1 MIPSFE
7 PSPRRL
13 CVCGWVGLLTNQSI
27 RRSVVLAVLALQLFP
42 PETRG
47 QSASGDSGSGIEEI
61 IVTAQKRSERAQDV
75 PVALTVLTAAKLDE
89 FGVTSIQRLSDVD
102 PNVSLEAAQ
111 SFQRDSLSI
120 RGIGTIGNSR
130 SFEGAVGVFV
140 DGVYRTRT
148 GMVLGDLLDIGRLEV
163 LRGPQGTLFG
173 KNTVAGT
180 LSLFSTQPSLH
191 DLGGDFSLQLG
202 AYNEVLM
209 SGAANVPIGEAGGLR
224 VAGVYHTREGFFK
237 SPDNGDFY
245 DSIDRYGFKTQYL
258 YRPSNRL
265 EVLLVADYAHSKGN
279 CCWSAALAVNGPT
292 VPLIA
297 TYASLNGLTFVPAPT
312 AERDRIESLNTA
324 SREEIEDKGLM
335 ARVTWQ
341 FPKATLTSITSVR
354 DWSHAQIDADADFSP
369 ADIFVLDEPATIGTF
384 SEEVNLTMPIGPANL
399 LLGFYY
405 ATEDYASLRTVK
417 TGHDADNYLN
427 ALTSI
432 SAGATECLPPLIAVD
447 CLFPTG
453 VSALLQDGEFAQE
466 HYQQRTYNRALFAHS
481 STDITDRFTL
491 VAGLRYSVDDKSGG
505 VDTLYWYDSAIA
517 RAVLA
522 AFGVPDNGT
531 PRNGLDLIG
540 TYYSPSFHADIR
552 DETTTGTASLQ
563 YRWSDRVMLYGG
575 YHRGYKAGGVNL
587 FREGAITETTYAP
600 EYASGTEI
608 GMKADYWDG
617 RARTNV
623 AIFDTRFSDLQINF
637 FTGLEFKTENVGEAT
652 TKGIEIEN
660 LLQVNEQI
668 LLGLSLT
675 RLDAK
680 FGVLDNP
687 SLSYLNN
694 RAMPKSPDWAATAN
708 VTFTKRLPNQM
719 TLLTRGLLSYT
730 GKHYVGAEIPDETP
744 ADAYVLADVSVG
756 VQTPDKR
763 WEFSVW
769 CTNCTDQNY
778 RTVFFNTTFQPGSYS
793 AYLGAPKQYGVSV
806 RATF

>member
-1 MIPSFE
+1 MIPSLE
-7 PSPRRL
+7 LLPRPS
-13 CVCGWVGLLTNQSI
+13 CGFCGSVGRLTNRSI
-27 RRSVVLAVLALQLFP
+27 LRFVIFASPLFALDAH
-42 PETRG
+42 G
-47 QSASGDSGSGIEEI
+47 QTTSNDSGGIEEI

-89 FGVTSIQRLSDVD
+89 YGISSLQRLSDVD
-102 PNVSLEAAQ
+102 PNVSLETAQ
-111 SFQRDSLSI
+111 SFQRQSLSI
-120 RGIGTIGNSR
+120 RGVGTIGNSR

-173 KNTVAGT
+173 KNTVAGAI
-180 LSLFSTQPSLH
+180 SLFSTQPNLQTF
-191 DLGGDFSLQLG
+191 GGDFSLQLG
-202 AYNEVLM
+202 AYNELLA
-209 SGAANVPIGEAGGLR
+209 SGAVNVPIGEASGLR
-224 VAGVYHTREGFFK
+224 VAGIYHTREGFFK
-237 SPDNGDFY
+237 SPDNSDNY
-245 DSIDRYGFKTQYL
+245 DSIDRYDFKTQYL
-258 YRPSNRL
+258 YRPSNTL
-265 EVLLVADYAHSKGN
+265 EVLVAADYGHSKGH
-279 CCWSAALAVNGPT
+279 CCWGAALAVNGPT

-297 TYASLNGLTFVPAPT
+297 TYAGLNGLTFAPAPT
-312 AERDRIESLNTA
+312 AEHDRIESLNAA

-341 FPKATLTSITSVR
+341 LPKATLTSITAVR

-369 ADIFVLDEPATIGTF
+369 ADLFVLDEPATIGTF
-384 SEEVNLTMPIGPANL
+384 SEELNLTIPIGPSNL

-405 ATEDYASLRTVK
+405 ATEDYDSLRTVR
-417 TGHDADNYLN
+417 TGSDADNYLS

-432 SAGATECLPPLIAVD
+432 SAGALACLPPLIAVD
-447 CLFPTG
+447 CLLPTG
-453 VSALLQDGEFAQE
+453 VSALLPDGKFAQE
-466 HYQQRTYNRALFAHS
+466 HYYQQTYNRAVFAHS
-481 STDITDRFTL
+481 STEITTRFTV
-491 VAGLRYSVDDKSGG
+491 VAGLRYSVDDKAGG

-522 AFGVPDNGT
+522 AFGVPDDGT

-552 DETTTGTASLQ
+552 DETTTGTVSLQ
-563 YRWSDRVMLYGG
+563 YHWTDRVMLYGG

-600 EYASGTEI
+600 EDARGVEV

-623 AIFDTRFSDLQINF
+623 AIFDTKFSDLQINF
-637 FTGLEFKTENVGEAT
+637 FTGLEFNTENVGEAT
-652 TKGIEIEN
+652 TKGIEVEN
-660 LLQVNEQI
+660 LLQLNEQL
-668 LLGLSLT
+668 LLGVSLT

-680 FGVLDNP
+680 FGDLENP
-687 SLSYLNN
+687 LLSYLDH
-694 RAMPKSPDWAATAN
+694 RAMPKSPEWAATAS
-708 VTFTKRLPNQM
+708 VSYSKPLPNQM

-744 ADAYVLADVSVG
+744 ASAYMLADFAVG

-763 WEFSVW
+763 WEFSLW
-769 CTNCTDQNY
+769 CTNCTDQDY
-778 RTVFFNTTFQPGSYS
+778 RTVYFNTTFQPGSYS
-793 AYLGAPKQYGVSV
+793 AYLGAPRQYGVSV
-806 RATF
+806 KATF